1 MKNLSEYLRE
11 SMEQHIEEPFVNE
24 GKISSE
30 EDFRAAAKKK
40 FEAVFGDELDEDK
53 MKETIDGLLKDNK
66 ELVKDGKWG
75 DLMGMLNKSFND

>member
-11 SMEQHIEEPFVNE
+11 SIEQHIEEPLVNE

-53 MKETIDGLLKDNK
+53 MEETIDGLLKDNK

-75 DLMGMLNKSFND
+75 DLMGMLDKSFTN